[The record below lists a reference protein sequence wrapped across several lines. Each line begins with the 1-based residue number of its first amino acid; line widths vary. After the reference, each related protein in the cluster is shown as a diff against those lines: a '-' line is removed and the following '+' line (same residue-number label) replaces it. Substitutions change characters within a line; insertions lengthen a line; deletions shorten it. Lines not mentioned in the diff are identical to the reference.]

1 MKRDSIHPSSLVLLP
16 LPLTDDGAYEQ
27 SCVKASVPFA
37 FQVRTQQLPAGTYRI
52 EKETGSDFIM
62 LQNLRTGASVIA
74 LGRSGL
80 CGKMIR
86 KLIFHY
92 VGGQYFLSQIWGVA
106 GTGGM
111 AVLASN
117 LEN

>member
-1 MKRDSIHPSSLVLLP
+1 MKRNSIRPSSLVLLP
-16 LPLTDDGAYEQ
+16 LPLADDGTYAQ

-37 FQVRTQQLPAGTYRI
+37 FQVRTQQLPAGIYRI
-52 EKETGSDFIM
+52 EKDTGSDFIM

-74 LGRSGL
+74 LGRSAL

-92 VGGQYFLSQIWGVA
+92 VDGQYFLSQSWGVA
-106 GTGGM
+106 GNGGI

>member
-1 MKRDSIHPSSLVLLP
+1 MKCNSIHPSSLVLLP
-16 LPLTDDGAYEQ
+16 LPLTADGVYAQ

-37 FQVRTQQLPAGTYRI
+37 FQVSTQQLPAGTYRI
-52 EKETGSDFIM
+52 EKETGSDFVM

-80 CGKMIR
+80 CGKKIR

-92 VGGQYFLSQIWGVA
+92 VGGQYFLYQIWGVA
-106 GTGGM
+106 GNGGM